1 MTPRHRSDPGSLTLK
16 RLGVL
21 ASALPLAACFSFG
34 AKPPPSLLSL
44 QPQVPVPVG
53 AQASSATARSITIAV
68 PTVPQA
74 LATARVPVQA
84 TATTVAYLEK
94 ALWVEVPARL
104 FARLLADTVTTRT
117 GAVVLSGAQA
127 ISDPGARLGG
137 ELRNFGL
144 DATTREAVVT
154 YDASLVRAG
163 QTAVEKRRFE
173 ARVPVAAIDTVTAG
187 PALNQAANQVA
198 GEVADWV
205 GR

>member
-1 MTPRHRSDPGSLTLK
+1 MIPIRSPLF
-16 RLGVL
+16 VL
-21 ASALPLAACFSFG
+21 AAFAPLAGCVSFG
-34 AKPPPSLLSL
+34 AKPPPSLLTL
-44 QPQVPVPVG
+44 QAATPVPVG

-68 PTVPQA
+68 PAVPQS

-84 TATTVAYLEK
+84 TATSVAYVEK
-94 ALWVEVPARL
+94 AVWVEVPARL

-117 GAVVLSGAQA
+117 GRVVLSGAQS

-154 YDASLVRAG
+154 YDASLIRSDPA
-163 QTAVEKRRFE
+163 AVEKRRFE
-173 ARVPVAAIDTVTAG
+173 ARVPVAAIDAVSSG

>member
-1 MTPRHRSDPGSLTLK
+1 MSTFRSIL
-16 RLGVL
+16 VL

-34 AKPPPSLLSL
+34 AKPPPSLLTL
-44 QPQVPVPVG
+44 QPAAPVPVG
-53 AQASSATARSITIAV
+53 AQASSAIAKSVTVQV

-84 TATTVAYLEK
+84 SATSVAYLEK

-104 FARLLADTVTTRT
+104 FARLLSDTLTTRS
-117 GAVVLSGAQA
+117 GRVVLSPAQS
-127 ISDPGARLGG
+127 ISDPGSRLGG
-137 ELRNFGL
+137 ELRAFGL

-154 YDASLVRAG
+154 YDASLVRANES
-163 QTAVEKRRFE
+163 AVEKRRFE
-173 ARVPVAAIDTVTAG
+173 ARVPVATIDAVAAG

>member
-1 MTPRHRSDPGSLTLK
+1 MIPIRSPLL
-16 RLGVL
+16 VL
-21 ASALPLAACFSFG
+21 AAFAPLAGCVSFG
-34 AKPPPSLLSL
+34 AKPPPSLLTL
-44 QPQVPVPVG
+44 QAATPVPVG

-68 PTVPQA
+68 PAVPQS

-84 TATTVAYLEK
+84 TATSVAYVEK
-94 ALWVEVPARL
+94 AVWVEVPARL

-117 GAVVLSGAQA
+117 GRVVLSGAQS

-154 YDASLVRAG
+154 YDASLIRSDPA
-163 QTAVEKRRFE
+163 AVEKRRFE
-173 ARVPVAAIDTVTAG
+173 ARVPVAAIDAVSSG

>member
-1 MTPRHRSDPGSLTLK
+1 MIPTRSAL
-16 RLGVL
+16 VL
-21 ASALPLAACFSFG
+21 AALAPLAGCISFG
-34 AKPPPSLLSL
+34 AKPPPSLLTL
-44 QPQVPVPVG
+44 QAAVPVPVG
-53 AQASSATARSITIAV
+53 AQESSATAKSITIAV
-68 PTVPQA
+68 PAVPQS

-84 TATTVAYLEK
+84 TATSVAYVEK

-117 GAVVLSGAQA
+117 GRVVLSGAQSV
-127 ISDPGARLGG
+127 SDPGARLGG

-154 YDASLVRAG
+154 YDASLLRADAA
-163 QTAVEKRRFE
+163 AVEKRRFE
-173 ARVPVAAIDTVTAG
+173 ARVPVAAIDAVSAG